1 MKEVK
6 PPKRPLAYYYGIVLL
21 IIILFNIIGTPLMMR
36 EQVTEVRYST
46 FMKAI
51 ENQKIDEVQIE
62 DNRIVFTEK
71 DKNKVYETGIV
82 EDPDLTQRLYDSG
95 ARFSKEI
102 ENTMSPLLSGLLSIL
117 LPLVVFIA
125 LGQ

>member
-6 PPKRPLAYYYGIVLL
+6 PPKIPLAYYYGIVLL
-21 IIILFNIIGTPLMMR
+21 IIIIFNIIGTPLMMR

-71 DKNKVYETGIV
+71 DKNKV
-82 EDPDLTQRLYDSG
+82 
-95 ARFSKEI
+95 
-102 ENTMSPLLSGLLSIL
+102 
-117 LPLVVFIA
+117 
-125 LGQ
+125 

>member
-6 PPKRPLAYYYGIVLL
+6 TPKRPLAYYYGIVLL

-95 ARFSKEI
+95 ARFSKRC
-102 ENTMSPLLSGLLSIL
+102 
-117 LPLVVFIA
+117 V
-125 LGQ
+125 